1 VVDRPLNFYET
12 VRAAVADLAE
22 HGFDSIER
30 VNKWV
35 AAIEAA
41 ALRDLIPEA
50 TLEARLRETLEAVYR
65 KEIVNGGI
73 LKMHPGVGRF
83 TLQNVAPR
91 LHAELDRR
99 MAASRDLIVLN
110 RREAI
115 EKTKRRF
122 RGWASS
128 VPAGGSKAVDRREE
142 TEDVR
147 KALRSLPYEER
158 RVAIDQGYKFLSSLS
173 ATLASDG
180 GAIAGEWHSHWR
192 QLNYDYRED
201 HKERD
206 LKVYLVRNSW
216 AHKAGF
222 VKPGP
227 SGYLDEITQVGEE
240 VFCRCWMT
248 WFYALS
254 QLPAEML
261 TKKGAAEIVRVR
273 ALMEAA

>member
-1 VVDRPLNFYET
+1 MPDRPLNFYET

-22 HGFDSIER
+22 YGFDSIER
-30 VNKWV
+30 VNRWV
-35 AAIEAA
+35 EAIRVA
-41 ALRDLIPEA
+41 ALRSMIPEA

-65 KEIVNGGI
+65 KEVTGGGI
-73 LKMHPGVGRF
+73 LRMHPGVGRF
-83 TLQNVAPR
+83 TLQRVAPR

-110 RREAI
+110 RRAAM
-115 EKTKRRF
+115 EKTERRF

-128 VPAGGSKAVDRREE
+128 VPPGGSKAVDRREE
-142 TEDVR
+142 TDKVR

-173 ATLASDG
+173 ATLANDG
-180 GAIAGEWHSHWR
+180 GAIAGTWHSHWQ
-192 QLNYDYRED
+192 QLNYDYRKD

-216 AHKAGF
+216 AYERGL
-222 VKPGP
+222 VRPGP
-227 SGYLDEITQVGEE
+227 AGYLDEITQVGEE
-240 VFCRCWMT
+240 VFCRCFMT
-248 WFYALS
+248 WFYALR
-254 QLPAEML
+254 QLPPEML
-261 TKKGAAEIVRVR
+261 TKKGHDELARVR